1 MQEKCSNL
9 GRVVLGT
16 AALGMGYG
24 FGANEKPSQDEVFR
38 IFELARDVGVNNFD
52 TAPAYGDAER
62 LLGKY
67 FGGRFGCGEQIWTKL
82 SNLVIDDS
90 LNKDA
95 LISVEKSL
103 THFSGQ
109 SIRFLQ
115 WHNWSSKAER
125 NPYFLE
131 LWKLLSEDD
140 RISNLGASTYGVDD
154 AIAAV
159 SSGLF
164 DMVQIEWNILNQSVM
179 NAIGELAQKNRVKIA
194 LRSVFL
200 QGVLTPKGTNLP
212 INLHSLREPRQR
224 VLEVA
229 ARMGLSIN
237 ALALRAALDH
247 PLKPYVLVG
256 PDRLIQFDEMVKH
269 AQSSPLDENQ
279 LERVYALNETGNP
292 AVDPRNWLK

>member
-9 GRVVLGT
+9 SCIVLGT

-24 FGANEKPSQDEVFR
+24 FGDSEKPSQEEVFR
-38 IFELARDVGVNNFD
+38 IFELAKDVGVNNFD
-52 TAPAYGDAER
+52 TAPAYGDAEM
-62 LLGKY
+62 LFGKY
-67 FGGRFGCGEQIWTKL
+67 LQSRFGCSMQIWTKL
-82 SNLVIDDS
+82 SNLVVDGS
-90 LNKDA
+90 LNKNA
-95 LISVEKSL
+95 LTSVEKSL

-109 SIRFLQ
+109 PIRFLQ
-115 WHNWSSKAER
+115 WHNWSSQAER

-131 LWKLLSEDD
+131 LWKLLRADD
-140 RISNLGASTYGVDD
+140 RISNLGASTYGVND
-154 AIAAV
+154 ALAAV

-164 DMVQIEWNILNQSVM
+164 DVVQIEWNILNQSVL
-179 NAIGELAQKNRVKIA
+179 NAIGELAQKNGVQVA

-200 QGVLTPKGTNLP
+200 QGVLTPKGSNVPT
-212 INLHSLREPRQR
+212 NLHSLRGPRQR

-229 ARMGLSIN
+229 ARMGMSIN

-256 PDRLIQFDEMVKH
+256 PDRLIQFEEIIKH

-279 LERVYALNETGNP
+279 MENVFALSETGNP